1 MTAGPTAVLDELVDE
16 RLGRHWDIRRQQDGD
31 VITYTVATAT
41 GDRVELGQSY
51 GLHLWLSLSQGWRS
65 DTHGDDVESLVYEF
79 NEYLDIIEAILRGQ
93 VIVPPRDPDS
103 RMERW
108 KVPDVDVV
116 MRRYPKR

>member
-16 RLGRHWDIRRQQDGD
+16 RLGGRHWDIRRQQDGD

-79 NEYLDIIEAILRGQ
+79 NEYLDIIEATAPGSGHC
-93 VIVPPRDPDS
+93 PAS
-103 RMERW
+103 RPGFSYSAVEGA
-108 KVPDVDVV
+108 
-116 MRRYPKR
+116 